1 MSIVLLIRNELA
13 AARPAAKALGPRR
26 RPGRRRTLSLW
37 TAIALI
43 LSALV
48 FSVCR
53 PRGGGKPKI
62 WRLIELLDDRGVVK
76 SPLMNNP
83 ELATAL
89 IPVDSELLPRSESGV
104 NPFGLKKKLTVGLQT
119 MRILFA
125 PPRSIYRFELDLPEG
140 CVFEFDT
147 GIVRDANYERLRGA
161 KEAASARVK
170 FSVVLERGRYRR
182 VLFEEEQLLPE
193 RKEERTFD
201 IRSHRL
207 RLPAGAGRARLI
219 LTVRGAD
226 GVFSFWRKPLLY
238 LPVQDGTNVILVSV
252 DTLRADRLGC
262 YGYPRA
268 TTARLDGLSA
278 DAAVFTRTYAP
289 SSWTLPSHVSLL
301 TGFNV
306 MNHQVDVE
314 SDRMDP
320 DLPTLAGELKKRGFY
335 CAAMTSAG
343 FVSAVFGFD
352 LGFDTFW
359 MGTWGILK
367 LDAAAQ
373 QGIAASRWLR
383 EHRDR
388 NFFLFLHSYQCHA
401 PYDLP
406 EPDRSA
412 FLVPGT
418 PARLRDPLYAV
429 GGQRGIFRPLPE
441 QERLSA
447 SDLYDAEVRYTDRM
461 LIGPL
466 LDTLRETGLYDRTL
480 VIVTSDHGEEF
491 YEHGAWTHGADLYDE
506 SLKVPLLIKF
516 PRSRFAGRRVE
527 SIVRLTDIMPTI
539 LMETGA
545 RVSDL
550 GLDGR
555 DLVPLLM
562 GRERGDR
569 EFLAELAS
577 NRVQSPI
584 PRKIAINSGRMKLIL
599 NQPYSPEVLAFF
611 TTPPPARAQ
620 LEVYG
625 LDKDPQEKRNAADE
639 NAAIARALVRRIEEL
654 AAKSRKRRVGE
665 TILSEELREQLK
677 ALGYFH

>member
-1 MSIVLLIRNELA
+1 MSVVPLIRNELA
-13 AARPAAKALGPRR
+13 AARPAAEGLGVRR
-26 RPGRRRTLSLW
+26 RPGRRWTPLLR

-53 PRGGGKPKI
+53 PREEEKPKI
-62 WRLIELLDDRGVVK
+62 WRLIELLDDRGVVQ
-76 SPLMNNP
+76 SPLLNNP
-83 ELATAL
+83 GVAAAL
-89 IPVDSELLPRSESGV
+89 IPVDSEPLPRSESEV
-104 NPFGLKKKLTVGLQT
+104 NPFGLKKKITLGLQT

-125 PPRSIYRFELDLPEG
+125 PPRSVYRFELDLPEG

-161 KEAASARVK
+161 KEAALARVT

-182 VLFEEEQLLPE
+182 VLFEEEQRLPE
-193 RKEERTFD
+193 RNEERTLD
-201 IRSHRL
+201 VRAHRL
-207 RLPAGAGRARLI
+207 KLPAGAGRARLI
-219 LTVRGAD
+219 LSVRGAD

-252 DTLRADRLGC
+252 DTLRADRVGC

-278 DAAVFTRTYAP
+278 DAAVFMRTYAP
-289 SSWTLPSHVSLL
+289 SGWTLPSHVSLL
-301 TGFNV
+301 TGLNV
-306 MNHQVDVE
+306 MNHQVEGD

-320 DLPTLAGELKKRGFY
+320 EVPTLAGELKKRGFY
-335 CAAMTSAG
+335 CAAMTSGG

-352 LGFDTFW
+352 LGFDAFQ
-359 MGTWGILK
+359 MGPWGIFK
-367 LDAAAQ
+367 LDAAARL
-373 QGIAASRWLR
+373 GRVASDWLR

-388 NFFLFLHSYQCHA
+388 NFFLFLHTYQCHA

-412 FLVPGT
+412 FLAPGT
-418 PARLRDPLYAV
+418 PARLRDPLNAV

-441 QERLSA
+441 QDRLNA
-447 SDLYDAEVRYTDRM
+447 SDLYDAEVRYTDRI

-480 VIVTSDHGEEF
+480 VIVTGDHGEEF

-539 LMETGA
+539 LREAGA
-545 RVSDL
+545 RVTDL

-555 DLVPLLM
+555 DLVPLLE

-569 EFLAELAS
+569 EFLAELVA
-577 NRVQSPI
+577 NRMGSHL
-584 PRKIAINSGRMKLIL
+584 PRKTAVNSGRMKLIL
-599 NQPYSPEVLAFF
+599 NQPYGPEDLAFL
-611 TTPPPARAQ
+611 TAPPPATAQ
-620 LEVYG
+620 VEVYG
-625 LDKDPQEKRNAADE
+625 LDEDPQEKRNVADE
-639 NAAIARALVRRIEEL
+639 NAAVARSLVRRIEEL
-654 AAKSRKRRVGE
+654 AAKSRKRRVGK
-665 TILSEELREQLK
+665 TILTEELREQLK